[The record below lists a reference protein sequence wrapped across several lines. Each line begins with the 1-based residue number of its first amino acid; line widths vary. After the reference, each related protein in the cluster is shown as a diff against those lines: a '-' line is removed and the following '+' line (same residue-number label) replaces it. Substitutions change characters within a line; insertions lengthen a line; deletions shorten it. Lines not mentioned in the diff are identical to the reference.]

1 MGPGHAWSP
10 ACHCHA
16 AQTFPFHRRHL
27 QVWRIACLDTHWP
40 FTITT
45 GPQPSRT
52 CVIKLSGCRSG
63 TRLIACDDVAAKAKS
78 AAAINLIVSS
88 FVSDYGQ
95 VLRVAHCG
103 TCRNPQ
109 QLPT

>member
-10 ACHCHA
+10 ACHCNVSVPSETPAGLADGVPGHA
-16 AQTFPFHRRHL
+16 LAIYHYHTG
-27 QVWRIACLDTHWP
+27 AAA
-40 FTITT
+40 FTDLRD
-45 GPQPSRT
+45 QAVRLKKRT
-52 CVIKLSGCRSG
+52 RV
-63 TRLIACDDVAAKAKS
+63 IACDDVATAKAKS
-78 AAAINLIVSS
+78 AAAINLIVFS

-109 QLPT
+109 QFPT